1 MFIFLFSSEEI
12 RAQASFG
19 RPSFSSISILRANK
33 IGSSGFGG
41 ESHQMTWPE
50 NKAIGTAKPH
60 AMATPTKTLFAKNR
74 GYYDS
79 YSSGTLH
86 TQDFIGSF
94 SLVGVLT

>member
-1 MFIFLFSSEEI
+1 
-12 RAQASFG
+12 
-19 RPSFSSISILRANK
+19 
-33 IGSSGFGG
+33 
-41 ESHQMTWPE
+41 MTWPE